1 MKRLLPLAVLAAAA
15 AAMPATSQ
23 AAPTYKAEV
32 LGPIVSHGETA
43 DVKVHYVCQSGDMLW
58 ISAKQM
64 GDTKPDQRL
73 RGEGSSMAALTSG
86 GAWLDSHRNPI
97 TCNGKWQTQTFTVD
111 TLERSDTDWEG
122 NPIPMSGPLKKGQ
135 AWFQF
140 CVTDSTAGEGPEAL
154 TLSESGWTAVK

>member
-1 MKRLLPLAVLAAAA
+1 MKRFLPLAVLAAAA

-23 AAPTYKAEV
+23 AAPTAKAELV
-32 LGPIVSHGETA
+32 GPIVTHGATA
-43 DVKVHYVCQSGDMLW
+43 DVKVHYVCRSGDMLW

-64 GDTKPDQRL
+64 GDARPDQRL
-73 RGEGSSMAALTSG
+73 HGEGSSMVALGSG

-97 TCNGKWQTQTFTVD
+97 TCDGTWQTQTFAID
-111 TLERSDTDWEG
+111 TIEHEG
-122 NPIPMSGPLKKGQ
+122 WPIPASGPLQKGQ

-154 TLSESGWTAVK
+154 TLSESGWTAVR